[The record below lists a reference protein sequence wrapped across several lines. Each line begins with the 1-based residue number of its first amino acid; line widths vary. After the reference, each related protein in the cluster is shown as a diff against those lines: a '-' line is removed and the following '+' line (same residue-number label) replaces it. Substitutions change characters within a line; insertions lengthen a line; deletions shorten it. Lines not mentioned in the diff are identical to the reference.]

1 MDARHFLS
9 DTGGSIVVVDHT
21 VDIEFDR
28 ILLDAPCSAEGR
40 ISLDNEKT
48 YGFWS
53 LDNIIRKAELQ
64 KELLEVAFDRLI
76 T

>member
-1 MDARHFLS
+1 MDARHWLAE
-9 DTGGSIVVVDHT
+9 THGSIVVLDET
-21 VDIEFDR
+21 SDIQFDR

-53 LDNIIRKAELQ
+53 LDNIIKKAELQ
-64 KELLEVAFDRLI
+64 KELIEVAFARLSN
-76 T
+76 